1 MIVVT
6 ITIGLLAVA
15 LGYIAFTNNKK
26 AVDAKI
32 KFDNIKDFADKAGK
46 RILELEKDKAGLAN
60 QVIMLQ
66 ARGEVVIGQKPT
78 NKLVE
83 GQVRTNKPKR
93 SFRPKHNNNKPSAV
107 K

>member
-32 KFDNIKDFADKAGK
+32 KFDNQRKILPLAKVILKHKKDLG
-46 RILELEKDKAGLAN
+46 I
-60 QVIMLQ
+60 
-66 ARGEVVIGQKPT
+66 
-78 NKLVE
+78 
-83 GQVRTNKPKR
+83 
-93 SFRPKHNNNKPSAV
+93 
-107 K
+107 